1 MKESN
6 YSVQGTD
13 SRTSRSCLIHRCVAQ
28 CRLLLGLVY
37 DASCLKISKMAV
49 VDDVSNDAS

>member
-49 VDDVSNDAS
+49 VDDVSDAS

>member
-1 MKESN
+1 MRESN

-37 DASCLKISKMAV
+37 DASLFEDIKDGCC
-49 VDDVSNDAS
+49 